1 MKTCSKYQS
10 EPNANRPNPQ
20 FTQIG
25 FANDLFRLK
34 PLKMAEMVFVL
45 VVSGFVISEIWSEW
59 NVINRLLAYFPDMI
73 IKPLAL
79 NNKLLIGFIKG
90 SAIFAIFPLIIWLLP
105 FLISRLTGATLK
117 MKDYFLNYGIAFVPI
132 IAAAH
137 LDKAILKA
145 SSRIPYFEHLFDDV
159 SGVSTAHK
167 IIDGQIILQQMPFW
181 LNFVVSILLTLVIVA
196 GVCLSIMVV
205 KRLNQKQNFEKTGTP
220 NYLIPVVYG
229 SIFLIMILA
238 WRWF

>member
-1 MKTCSKYQS
+1 
-10 EPNANRPNPQ
+10 
-20 FTQIG
+20 
-25 FANDLFRLK
+25 
-34 PLKMAEMVFVL
+34 MVFVL

-59 NVINRLLAYFPDMI
+59 TVTNRLLAYFPDMI

-90 SAIFAIFPLIIWLLP
+90 SVIFAIFPLIIWLFP

-137 LDKAILKA
+137 LDKAILK
-145 SSRIPYFEHLFDDV
+145 STSRIPYFKHLFDDV

-167 IIDGQIILQQMPFW
+167 IIDGQIVIKQMPFG

-196 GVCLSIMVV
+196 GVWLSIMVV
-205 KRLNQKQNFEKTGTP
+205 KRLNQKQNFEKTGVP